1 MKNAL
6 LALITIGAGALIGD
20 GLVGFPVVHQVA
32 GHIFQRGKLI
42 ALVQQNGVFEADVRA
57 RLREKQFCA
66 GREDFD
72 EAESVALRNELI
84 ASEALP
90 TNTVKTNSSG
100 RVLAALRNQFADDRQ
115 FRAALHHSGV
125 SQRALRRTL
134 ADTIRGEEWIENQIA
149 SQVAVSDAEVQK
161 YFEQHQAEF
170 KQPTRI
176 RARHIFLAAPEGSA
190 PEVTQAKQQAILDI
204 AVRLGRGEDFTELV
218 ALVSEDEASKTR
230 GGDLGFFAANRMPAE
245 FFEAA
250 EQLTPNAPPRFLQSH
265 LGFPALQVT
274 DVHPARP
281 LTLAEATPEISARI
295 AAEKRRRVVA
305 ALESE
310 LAQLPRFVGNCIE
323 LHGDRFNRSFP

>member
-1 MKNAL
+1 MKKAL

-20 GLVGFPVVHQVA
+20 GLVRFPVVHQVA
-32 GHIFQRGKLI
+32 GYIFQRGKLI
-42 ALVQQNGVFEADVRA
+42 ALVRQSGVFEADVRA

-72 EAESVALRNELI
+72 EAESVALRDELI

-90 TNTVKTNSSG
+90 TNAVKTNGSD

-115 FRAALHHSGV
+115 FRAAQHHSGV
-125 SQRALRRTL
+125 SQRTLRRTL

-149 SQVAVSDAEVQK
+149 SQIAVSDAEVQK

-204 AVRLGRGEDFTELV
+204 AVRLGRGEDFTELAAV
-218 ALVSEDEASKTR
+218 VSEDEASKTR

-265 LGFPALQVT
+265 LGFHALQVT
-274 DVHPARP
+274 DVHPTRP
-281 LTLAEATPEISARI
+281 LTLAEVTPEITALI
-295 AAEKRRRVVA
+295 AAEKRRTAVA
-305 ALESE
+305 ALESD
-310 LAQLPRFVGNCIE
+310 LARCTRFVVK
-323 LHGDRFNRSFP
+323 

>member
-20 GLVGFPVVHQVA
+20 GLVRFPVVHQVA

-42 ALVQQNGVFEADVRA
+42 ALVRQSGIFEADVRA

-72 EAESVALRNELI
+72 EAESVALRDELI

-90 TNTVKTNSSG
+90 TNIKTNSSG

-125 SQRALRRTL
+125 SQRTLRRTL

-204 AVRLGRGEDFTELV
+204 AVRLGRGEDFTELA

-265 LGFPALQVT
+265 LGFHALQVT

-281 LTLAEATPEISARI
+281 LTLADVTPEITALI
-295 AAEKRRRVVA
+295 AAEKRRTAVA
-305 ALESE
+305 ALESDQ
-310 LAQLPRFVGNCIE
+310 ARCTRFVVK
-323 LHGDRFNRSFP
+323 

>member
-1 MKNAL
+1 L
-6 LALITIGAGALIGD
+6 
-20 GLVGFPVVHQVA
+20 Q
-32 GHIFQRGKLI
+32 
-42 ALVQQNGVFEADVRA
+42 
-57 RLREKQFCA
+57 
-66 GREDFD
+66 
-72 EAESVALRNELI
+72 
-84 ASEALP
+84 ALP

-125 SQRALRRTL
+125 SQRTLRRTL

-204 AVRLGRGEDFTELV
+204 AVRLGRGEDFTELA

-265 LGFPALQVT
+265 LGFHALQVT

-281 LTLAEATPEISARI
+281 LTLADVTPEITALI
-295 AAEKRRRVVA
+295 AAEKRRTAVA
-305 ALESE
+305 ALESD
-310 LAQLPRFVGNCIE
+310 LARCTRFVVK
-323 LHGDRFNRSFP
+323 

>member
-20 GLVGFPVVHQVA
+20 GLVRFPVVHQVA

-42 ALVQQNGVFEADVRA
+42 ALVRQSGVFEADVRA

-66 GREDFD
+66 GSGDFD
-72 EAESVALRNELI
+72 EAESVALRHELI

-90 TNTVKTNSSG
+90 TNGVKTNGSD

-115 FRAALHHSGV
+115 FRAGLHRSGV
-125 SQRALRRTL
+125 SQRTLRRTL
-134 ADTIRGEEWIENQIA
+134 AETIRGEEWIENQIA
-149 SQVAVSDAEVQK
+149 SKVAGSDAEVQK

-170 KQPTRI
+170 MQPTRI

-190 PEVTQAKQQAILDI
+190 PDLMQAKQQAILDI
-204 AVRLGRGEDFTELV
+204 AVRLGRSEDFAELAAV
-218 ALVSEDEASKTR
+218 VSEDEASKTR

-265 LGFPALQVT
+265 LGFHALQVT

-281 LTLAEATPEISARI
+281 LTLAEATPEIAGLI
-295 AAEKRRRVVA
+295 AAEKRRSAVA
-305 ALESE
+305 ALESD
-310 LAQLPRFVGNCIE
+310 LAQCTRFVVK
-323 LHGDRFNRSFP
+323 

>member
-20 GLVGFPVVHQVA
+20 GLGRFPVVHQVA

-42 ALVQQNGVFEADVRA
+42 ALVRQSGVFEADVRA

-72 EAESVALRNELI
+72 EAESVALRDELI

-100 RVLAALRNQFADDRQ
+100 RVLTALRNQFADDRQ

-204 AVRLGRGEDFTELV
+204 AVRLGRGEDFTELA

-265 LGFPALQVT
+265 LGFHALQVT

-281 LTLAEATPEISARI
+281 LTLAEVTPEVPALI
-295 AAEKRRRVVA
+295 AAEKRRTAVA
-305 ALESE
+305 ALESD
-310 LAQLPRFVGNCIE
+310 LARCTRFVVK
-323 LHGDRFNRSFP
+323 